1 MCPFVG
7 VVVGVGAGSR
17 PQVPRHHLGP
27 YRAEIQTKRQ
37 QFSHQASTKEAVTE
51 FRTPGVQ
58 SDRNSALQASG
69 TPEKPKIRNQQH
81 NPQVYPPYTPS
92 QCYPKYAFTALATTA
107 PEYMGCYGP
116 ASAEHRVDFSWRDIC
131 RRSHMGAQLNPTSIA
146 LIAALD
152 YLLATKMDV
161 AENRAHTAVLPS
173 VAYHGGG
180 GYRPQDSLSAQRHT
194 KEGSGGGVLF
204 TYTLHLAIGL
214 TTAHSGQPLAP
225 KTVAWAVLAGACC
238 GGTQ

>member
-7 VVVGVGAGSR
+7 VVVGLVGRVQDRKCLGTTC
-17 PQVPRHHLGP
+17 VPTGQKFRHKDTNS
-27 YRAEIQTKRQ
+27 AIRQ
-37 QFSHQASTKEAVTE
+37 AQKQAVTE

-58 SDRNSALQASG
+58 SDRNSAFQASG

-92 QCYPKYAFTALATTA
+92 QCYSKYAFTALATTA

-116 ASAEHRVDFSWRDIC
+116 AEAEHHVAFSWRDIC
-131 RRSHMGAQLNPTSIA
+131 RRSHMGAQLNPTSIT
-146 LIAALD
+146 LVAALD
-152 YLLATKMDV
+152 YPSATKMDV

-180 GYRPQDSLSAQRHT
+180 GVPATRLT
-194 KEGSGGGVLF
+194 LGS
-204 TYTLHLAIGL
+204 
-214 TTAHSGQPLAP
+214 TAHQARFGWGGLVHLHAASRHRAHHSTVRRAP
-225 KTVAWAVLAGACC
+225 CP
-238 GGTQ
+238 